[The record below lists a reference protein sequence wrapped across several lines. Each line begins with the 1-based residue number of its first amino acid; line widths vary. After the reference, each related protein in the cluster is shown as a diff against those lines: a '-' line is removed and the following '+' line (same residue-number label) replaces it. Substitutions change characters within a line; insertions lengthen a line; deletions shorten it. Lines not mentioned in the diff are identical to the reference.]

1 MWQLL
6 QLDHSDD
13 YVCSPG
19 ISHSVRKLCDYTFSQ
34 LGMNY
39 LDYVEQDQKFMRPL
53 ELNHLKGSTC
63 KLNEV
68 IDVQFEYTFESMLDE
83 MIEYWS
89 DKL

>member
-1 MWQLL
+1 
-6 QLDHSDD
+6 
-13 YVCSPG
+13 
-19 ISHSVRKLCDYTFSQ
+19 
-34 LGMNY
+34 MNY

-53 ELNHLKGSTC
+53 ELNHLKGSTG
-63 KLNEV
+63 KLKEV